1 MTGVSTRIR
10 ARLGALRRRGAIRR
24 VMAVEGMIAEAE
36 AEELMR
42 LASKVPTQQ
51 CIVEVGSYRGRSTT
65 ALALG
70 SKAAPVY
77 AIDPHEAFEGIYGGE
92 FGPADRRAFF
102 ENLLKAGVV
111 ERVRL
116 VNLSSEVASQ
126 GWNRTIGLLWVDGDH
141 SLEGARRDFEA
152 WRPFLEPGST
162 VAFHDARDPKGGPA
176 RLIETLVGSGEFR
189 HHSAVGDIVAL
200 RLKGPARGALG
211 D

>member
-1 MTGVSTRIR
+1 MSELRNSIR

-42 LASKVPTQQ
+42 LAAKVPSED

-77 AIDPHEAFEGIYGGE
+77 AIDPHESFEGIYGGE

-116 VNLSSEVASQ
+116 VNLSSEGASQ
-126 GWNRTIGLLWVDGDH
+126 GWNRTIGLLWIDGDH
-141 SLEGARRDFEA
+141 SLEGTRRDFDA
-152 WRPFLEPGST
+152 WRPFLQPGSI
-162 VAFHDARDPKGGPA
+162 VAFHDARDPDGGPA
-176 RLIETLVGSGEFR
+176 RLIETLVKSGEFGR
-189 HHSAVGDIVAL
+189 SSAVGDIVAL
-200 RLKGPARGALG
+200 RLRR
-211 D
+211 

>member
-1 MTGVSTRIR
+1 MSGFGTKVRG
-10 ARLGALRRRGAIRR
+10 RLGALRRRGAIRR

-42 LASKVPTQQ
+42 LASKVPSGD

-77 AIDPHEAFEGIYGGE
+77 AIEPHESFEGIYGGE

-102 ENLLKAGVV
+102 ENLLRAGVV

-126 GWNRTIGLLWVDGDH
+126 GWDRTIGLLWIDGDH
-141 SLEGARRDFEA
+141 SLEGARRDYDA
-152 WRPFLEPGST
+152 WRPFLQPGST

-176 RLIETLVGSGEFR
+176 QLIETLVKNGELSR
-189 HHSAVGDIVAL
+189 HSAVGDIVAL
-200 RLKGPARGALG
+200 RLR
-211 D
+211 

>member
-1 MTGVSTRIR
+1 MTDVSTRIR
-10 ARLGALRRRGAIRR
+10 GKLGAMRRRGAIRR

-42 LASKVPTQQ
+42 LASKVPSKD

-77 AIDPHEAFEGIYGGE
+77 AIEPHEAFEGIYGGE

-102 ENLLKAGVV
+102 ENLLQAGVV

-126 GWNRTIGLLWVDGDH
+126 GWSHTIGLLWIDGDH
-141 SLEGARRDFEA
+141 SLEGARRDYDA
-152 WRPFLEPGST
+152 WRTFLQPGSIL
-162 VAFHDARDPKGGPA
+162 AFHDARDPQGGPA
-176 RLIETLVGSGEFR
+176 QLIETLVGSGEFGR
-189 HHSAVGDIVAL
+189 YSAVGDIVAL
-200 RLKGPARGALG
+200 RLRG
-211 D
+211 